1 MLLHNMSTPPRTEVR
16 AEKRAIAERVVV
28 FSLVY
33 ALAVRGFLKPDE
45 RAEDLPKGREF
56 QSMPWDCSPDLGD
69 AIRRR
74 WPSPED
80 LFAAIGEPRPIT
92 IESDFLI
99 GWRVGVLTK
108 GWHFSPDPQIVA
120 GVQAR
125 CSGDLYLSRRSP
137 DLSWERLLS
146 APIAFDEPTV
156 SALFP

>member
-1 MLLHNMSTPPRTEVR
+1 MMLRNMSAPPRTEVR
-16 AEKRAIAERVVV
+16 AEKRAIADRVVV

-33 ALAVRGFLKPDE
+33 ALAVRGFLKPNE
-45 RAEDLPKGREF
+45 RPADLPEGREF
-56 QSMPWDCSPDLGD
+56 QTIPWECSSD
-69 AIRRR
+69 RRRTIQTR

-80 LFAAIGEPRPIT
+80 LFAEIGEPRPIT

-99 GWRVGVLTK
+99 GWRVGVLTN

-146 APIAFDEPTV
+146 VPIAFDEPAV